1 MKFNVYKHKDG
12 SIRSVVSP
20 SLDENVCLESQN
32 WTFLG
37 TEERNII
44 QPMKEV
50 VKEVV
55 LYNNGTCDNGA
66 KIILQGAVPKK
77 SYEHKMTYK
86 IKEPV

>member
-44 QPMKEV
+44 PPMKEV
-50 VKEVV
+50 VKEANIYHDGESDRVV
-55 LYNNGTCDNGA
+55 YVRGG
-66 KIILQGAVPKK
+66 IPKD
-77 SYEHKMTYK
+77 SYDRKLTYK